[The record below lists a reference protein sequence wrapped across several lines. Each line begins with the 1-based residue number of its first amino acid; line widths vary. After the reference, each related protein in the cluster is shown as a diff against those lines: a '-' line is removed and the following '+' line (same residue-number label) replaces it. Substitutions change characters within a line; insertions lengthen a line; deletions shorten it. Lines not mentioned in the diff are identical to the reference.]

1 MKFLNEKE
9 VTKLEQTREW
19 IRRAKEGNQEAKE
32 KLILEN
38 TGLVWNVVRGF
49 HGRGY
54 DKEEL
59 FQIGC
64 IGLIKSIE
72 RFDLNYDVKFSTYA
86 VPLITG
92 EIRRFFR
99 DDGMIKVSRKWK
111 EDGYRIYQSM
121 QKLTQELGREPDLEE
136 LSVHSGIS
144 VEDIVLA
151 MDANA
156 EVESLNRTFQSE
168 GKEVC
173 IMDRIPSEESMEE
186 KIIENIALEQAM
198 NELTERERKLIQ
210 MRYFENK
217 TQMETSKEFGVSQ
230 VQVSRL
236 EKRIL
241 SKLKNSF

>member
-1 MKFLNEKE
+1 MD
-9 VTKLEQTREW
+9 QTRVW
-19 IRRAKEGNQEAKE
+19 IRRAKEGSQEAKE

-38 TGLVWNVVRGF
+38 TGLVWNVVKGF

-111 EDGYRIYQSM
+111 EDGYKVYQSV
-121 QKLTQELGREPDLEE
+121 QKLTQELGREPDLKEVSE
-136 LSVHSGIS
+136 HSGIS
-144 VEDIVLA
+144 VEDIVMA

-156 EVESLNRTFQSE
+156 EVESLNRIYQSD
-168 GKEVC
+168 GKEVAV
-173 IMDRIPSEESMEE
+173 MDRIPSDENMEE
-186 KIIENIALEQAM
+186 KILEDIALKQAM
-198 NELTERERKLIQ
+198 GELTHKEQKLIQ
-210 MRYFENK
+210 MRYFQNK
-217 TQMETSKEFGVSQ
+217 TQMEVSREFGVSQ
-230 VQVSRL
+230 VQVSRM
-236 EKRIL
+236 EKKIL
-241 SKLKNSF
+241 LKLRNSFA

>member
-1 MKFLNEKE
+1 LD
-9 VTKLEQTREW
+9 QTREW

-38 TGLVWNVVRGF
+38 TGLVWNVVKGF

-72 RFDLNYDVKFSTYA
+72 RFDLSYGVKFSTYA

-111 EDGYRIYQSM
+111 EDGYKIYQTI
-121 QKLTQELGREPDLEE
+121 QQLTQKLGREPDLNEI
-136 LSVHSGIS
+136 SDYCGIS
-144 VEDIVLA
+144 VENIIFA

-156 EVESLNRTFQSE
+156 EVESLNRTFQTD
-168 GKEVC
+168 GKEVAV
-173 IMDRIPSEESMEE
+173 MDRIPSDENMEE
-186 KIIENIALEQAM
+186 KILEHMALKQAM
-198 NELTERERKLIQ
+198 NELTEKEQKLIQ
-210 MRYFENK
+210 MRYFQNK
-217 TQMETSKEFGVSQ
+217 TQMEVSREFGVSQ
-230 VQVSRL
+230 VQVSRM
-236 EKRIL
+236 EKKIL
-241 SKLKNSF
+241 LKLRSSFM

>member
-1 MKFLNEKE
+1 MD
-9 VTKLEQTREW
+9 QTREW
-19 IRRAKEGNQEAKE
+19 IRRAKEGSQEAKE
-32 KLILEN
+32 KLVLEN
-38 TGLVWNVVRGF
+38 TGLVWNVVKGF
-49 HGRGY
+49 HNRGY

-72 RFDLNYDVKFSTYA
+72 RFDLSYDVKFSTYA

-111 EDGYRIYQSM
+111 EDGYRIYQSL
-121 QKLTQELGREPDLEE
+121 QKLTQKLGREPDLKEISE
-136 LSVHSGIS
+136 DCGIS
-144 VEDIVLA
+144 IEDIVMA

-156 EVESLNRTFQSE
+156 EVESLNRTFQAD
-168 GKEVC
+168 GKEMS
-173 IMDRIPSEESMEE
+173 IQDRIPSEENMEE
-186 KIIENIALEQAM
+186 KIIENIALKQAM
-198 NELTERERKLIQ
+198 NQLTEREQKLIQ
-210 MRYFENK
+210 MRYFQNK
-217 TQMETSKEFGVSQ
+217 TQMETSKEFGISQ

-241 SKLKNSF
+241 LKLKNSF

>member
-1 MKFLNEKE
+1 MD
-9 VTKLEQTREW
+9 QIREW
-19 IRRAKEGNQEAKE
+19 IRRAKEGSQEAKE

-38 TGLVWNVVRGF
+38 TGLVWNVVKGF

-111 EDGYRIYQSM
+111 EDGYKIYQSI
-121 QKLTQELGREPDLEE
+121 QILTQNLGREPDLSEVSE
-136 LSVHSGIS
+136 HSGIS

-151 MDANA
+151 LDANA
-156 EVESLNRTFQSE
+156 EVESLNRTFQTD
-168 GKEVC
+168 GKEVAV
-173 IMDRIPSEESMEE
+173 MDRIPSDENMEE
-186 KIIENIALEQAM
+186 KILEDIALRQAM
-198 NELTERERKLIQ
+198 DRLEEREQRLIQ
-210 MRYFENK
+210 MRYFQNK
-217 TQMETSKEFGVSQ
+217 TQTEVSREFGVSQ
-230 VQVSRL
+230 VQVSRM
-236 EKRIL
+236 EKKIL
-241 SKLKNSF
+241 LKLRNSFG